1 MGKVASFCGILKVK
15 RKSKLKY
22 SGFLK
27 NAHTHTHKIRYST
40 QMNTQDRDYSK
51 IEKLKKVTSML

>member
-1 MGKVASFCGILKVK
+1 MHT
-15 RKSKLKY
+15 
-22 SGFLK
+22 
-27 NAHTHTHKIRYST
+27 HTHTHKIRYST